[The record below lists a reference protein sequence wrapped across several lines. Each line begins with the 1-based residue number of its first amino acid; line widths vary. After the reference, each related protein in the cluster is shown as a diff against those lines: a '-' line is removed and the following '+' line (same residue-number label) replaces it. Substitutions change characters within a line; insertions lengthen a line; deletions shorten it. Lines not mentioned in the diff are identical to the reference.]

1 MDQETFNKSQGL
13 WIPFH
18 HKQLNLLINP
28 MKSLKLTEY
37 ELVYLIAQILWTLQ
51 DDEDYSEQ
59 TRLVA
64 EEVSEQIAS
73 ELHNYYLYQI
83 GLTNY
88 AHRLVNLTKLIES
101 SKVVLNAK
109 KDVFILARIFDL
121 FECDLTKSELFD
133 WKE

>member
-1 MDQETFNKSQGL
+1 
-13 WIPFH
+13 
-18 HKQLNLLINP
+18 

-37 ELVYLIAQILWTLQ
+37 ELIYLIAQILWTLQ

-109 KDVFILARIFDL
+109 KDVFILARICDL